1 MVRYFLI
8 VGPAHNQKQSY
19 DLRSPPVVPK
29 VHTHTCTACA
39 LGHEQYKYLVLLL
52 DETPPVRGCMSPRG
66 KKNSFIGKKNLGDT
80 QSRQPLGCH
89 THNHDTPLSQSRV
102 LGARDDCTRE
112 VCAASRGALGAVTSR
127 AQGLARV
134 ALGGRNRQHLRG
146 LRSCRV
152 LCARRCSFAAPSKA
166 WHPGTARALQ
176 HRR

>member
-1 MVRYFLI
+1 M
-8 VGPAHNQKQSY
+8 
-19 DLRSPPVVPK
+19 PK

-39 LGHEQYKYLVLLL
+39 LGHEQYVSTWFCFLTKPLPF
-52 DETPPVRGCMSPRG
+52 EACISSRG

-152 LCARRCSFAAPSKA
+152 RCARRCSFAAPSKA